1 MPRNVTGATKLT
13 SASDAIGLLDAQN
26 ARYKMWHF
34 SPSFAKEDLDR
45 EISRLGLGLL
55 EAVPLDVPGRGIIL
69 AIIPSS
75 LAVQVEDFAKLLEV
89 RAVSVPDRDEISR
102 QFPSTDAASH
112 IPPLPGVPGLE
123 CFLSPLIGRQPA
135 VGFFLES
142 RNTLLTMETREFRRI
157 LGNILPIPVP
167 TRPRYRAYATPGRKA
182 NEHCILGISLESPDF
197 RTPKLVTITEWIRN
211 HYERCTVML
220 GDGLHRITL
229 QLDSNFG
236 EDDALE
242 YSKWIAR
249 DFLNSQ
255 SAVFTMRECCC
266 EFDFKFC
273 ADVLTNDPRYPSY
286 YGQVCSLFAKDA
298 GFQDSC
304 RAFARD
310 FLRRRPQREESS
322 EKHIDMSTRY
332 LLEELAV
339 ISCLAEGKPCSF
351 IYPGSLTI
359 LEEIAQGKHP
369 GVPAPLHTIDYV
381 ELKLKNRE
389 NREE

>member
-1 MPRNVTGATKLT
+1 LT

-34 SPSFAKEDLDR
+34 SPSFAKEDLDK

-55 EAVPLDVPGRGIIL
+55 EAVPLGVPGKGVIL

-89 RAVSVPDRDEISR
+89 RAIAILDRDEIR
-102 QFPSTDAASH
+102 RGIPSIDPASG
-112 IPPLPGVPGLE
+112 IAPFPGVPGLE
-123 CFLSPLIGRQPA
+123 CFLSPLIGSQPA
-135 VGFFLES
+135 VGFFLEPRS
-142 RNTLLTMETREFRRI
+142 RLLTMETREFRRI
-157 LGNILPIPVP
+157 LGNVSPIPVP

-182 NEHCILGISLESPDF
+182 NEHCILGVSLESADF
-197 RTPKLVTITEWIRN
+197 RTPKLVTITDWIRK

-255 SAVFTMRECCC
+255 STVFTMREYGC

-286 YGQVCSLFAKDA
+286 YAEVCSLFATDA
-298 GFQDSC
+298 TFKDSC

-310 FLRRRPQREESS
+310 FLRRKPEREQSS

-351 IYPGSLTI
+351 VYPGSLTI

-369 GVPAPLHTIDYV
+369 GVPVPLHAIDYV

-389 NREE
+389 SREE